1 MKFLLLICL
10 AIACA
15 SAQQPPAPSSGS
27 DLRYVVVVSR
37 HGVRSPTGKSSQ
49 LNQYS
54 SSPWPQW
61 SVPPG
66 NLTAHGYSLMKLFGA
81 YDRSRFVQQGLLNGE
96 GCAAASRATFVAD
109 SDQRTRETGH
119 ALAEGMFP
127 GCPVEVRARPEG
139 TNDPL
144 FHPLSDKVTDS
155 ERNRAVAAIAGR
167 IGGDATNLAAAY
179 RPQLET
185 LDHILAGCG
194 KVPAVNSARTSVLD
208 VPASLSAG
216 TGDHLASLKGP
227 LNIASTL
234 TENLLLEY
242 TEGMS
247 GSDLAWGCMNEPTL
261 HDVLELHAAAEDFG
275 DRTPAIARMLAAP
288 LLRAIGASMEQ
299 AATGKPVP
307 DAPGKPT
314 DQVLFLVGHD
324 TNIASISGAL
334 RLDWIIDGRRND
346 TPPGGAL
353 LFELWQSR
361 AHGAYS
367 VRLEYTA
374 QTLRQMRELRA
385 LTASEPPATVSVFIP
400 ACGGADGACPLQAFM
415 DALPGQMAAH

>member
-1 MKFLLLICL
+1 MRFLLLL
-10 AIACA
+10 VLTVAYA
-15 SAQQPPAPSSGS
+15 SAQQGAAAPSGS

-54 SSPWPQW
+54 AAPWPGW

-81 YDRSRFVQQGLLNGE
+81 YDRSRFVQQRLLKEE
-96 GCAAASRATFVAD
+96 GCAGASRVTFIAD
-109 SDQRTRETGH
+109 SDQRTRETGR

-127 GCPVEVRARPEG
+127 GCTLEIHARPEG

-144 FHPLSDKVTDS
+144 FHSVSDTAS
-155 ERNRAVAAIAGR
+155 GRERNLAVAAIAGR
-167 IGGDATNLAAAY
+167 IGGDATNLAPAY
-179 RPQLET
+179 RARLET

-194 KVPAVNSARTSVLD
+194 RVPAANSTRTSIFD
-208 VPASLSAG
+208 VPASLGSG
-216 TGDHLASLKGP
+216 SGDHLASLKGP
-227 LNIASTL
+227 LNTASTL

-247 GSDLAWGCMNEPTL
+247 GNDLAWGCMSASSL
-261 HDVLELHAAAEDFG
+261 DDVLELHAAAEDFA
-275 DRTPAIARMLAAP
+275 DRTPAIAHVLAAP

-299 AATGKPVP
+299 AATGKPDP
-307 DAPGKPT
+307 NAPGKPT

-324 TNIASISGAL
+324 TNIASIAGAL
-334 RLDWIIDGRRND
+334 SLNWIMDGRRDD

-361 AHGAYS
+361 ADGALS

-374 QTLRQMRELRA
+374 QTLRQMRELRV
-385 LTASEPPATVSVFIP
+385 LTSSEPPATVPVFIP
-400 ACGGADGACPLQAFM
+400 ACGAPDGSCPLPAFVH
-415 DALPGQMAAH
+415 ALAWETSLP